1 VFTVNTYWL
10 ITRQLTSVGPNISMT
25 TDRNNNIN
33 DKYAQENYHH
43 GNLRLALLDGAI
55 AQIKEVG
62 VEKLSLRGIARSVGV
77 SQTAP
82 YRHFKDKNALLAE
95 IATQA
100 FLDLYTPTSKHIR
113 DDQSASDN
121 LKVIGSTYLAFA
133 IDNPEKYKLMFG
145 PSIQCRS
152 DYPNMISA
160 GDKLF
165 DVLIGQ
171 VERGIAEGIF
181 LKGCP
186 MVLANT
192 LWTQAHGMASLT
204 IDGFYKNREI
214 PMPFDEFLIIQIS
227 IASRAIQIKPE
238 PFNLDK
244 ADR

>member
-1 VFTVNTYWL
+1 
-10 ITRQLTSVGPNISMT
+10 MT
-25 TDRNNNIN
+25 TDRNNNSY
-33 DKYAQENYHH
+33 DKDAQGNYHH
-43 GNLRLALLDGAI
+43 GNLRLALLDAAI
-55 AQIKEVG
+55 TQIKTVG
-62 VEKLSLRGIARSVGV
+62 IEKLSLRGIARSVGV

-82 YRHFKDKNALLAE
+82 YRHFKDKNELLAE

-100 FLDLYTPTSKHIR
+100 FLDLYTATSKHIR

-121 LKVIGSTYLAFA
+121 IKVAWSTYLAFA

-152 DYPNMISA
+152 NHPNMVSA
-160 GDKLF
+160 GDQSLN
-165 DVLIGQ
+165 VLITQ

-192 LWTQAHGMASLT
+192 LWTQAHGMASLI

-227 IASRAIQIKPE
+227 IASRAIQIEPE
-238 PFNLDK
+238 PFNLHKIDH
-244 ADR
+244 

>member
-1 VFTVNTYWL
+1 
-10 ITRQLTSVGPNISMT
+10 MA
-25 TDRNNNIN
+25 TDSSN
-33 DKYAQENYHH
+33 DNSSTDSSYHH
-43 GNLRLALLDGAI
+43 GNLRLALLNAAI

-62 VEKLSLRGIARSVGV
+62 VEKLSLRGIARTVGV

-82 YRHFKDKNALLAE
+82 YRHFRDKNELLAE

-100 FLDLYTPTSKHIR
+100 FLDLYTTTSKDIR
-113 DDQSASDN
+113 DDKSASDN
-121 LKVIGSTYLAFA
+121 IKVTGSTYLAFA

-152 DYPNMISA
+152 DYPKMVSA
-160 GDKLF
+160 GDTLF

-171 VERGIAEGIF
+171 VERGITEGIF
-181 LKGCP
+181 LEGCP

-192 LWTQAHGMASLT
+192 LWTHAHGLASLT
-204 IDGFYKNREI
+204 IDGFYENREI

-238 PFNLDK
+238 PVRLDK
-244 ADR
+244 IDH

>member
-1 VFTVNTYWL
+1 
-10 ITRQLTSVGPNISMT
+10 MA
-25 TDRNNNIN
+25 TDSSN
-33 DKYAQENYHH
+33 DNSSTDSSYHH
-43 GNLRLALLDGAI
+43 GNLRLALLNAAI

-62 VEKLSLRGIARSVGV
+62 VEKLSLRGIARTVGV

-82 YRHFKDKNALLAE
+82 YRHFRDKNELLAE

-100 FLDLYTPTSKHIR
+100 FLDLYTTTSKDIR
-113 DDQSASDN
+113 DDKSASDN
-121 LKVIGSTYLAFA
+121 IKVTGSTYLAFA

-152 DYPNMISA
+152 DYPKMVSA
-160 GDKLF
+160 GDTLF

-171 VERGIAEGIF
+171 VERGITEGIF
-181 LKGCP
+181 LEGCP

-192 LWTQAHGMASLT
+192 LWTHAHGLASLT
-204 IDGFYKNREI
+204 IDGFYENREI

-238 PFNLDK
+238 PIRLDK
-244 ADR
+244 IDH

>member
-1 VFTVNTYWL
+1 
-10 ITRQLTSVGPNISMT
+10 MA
-25 TDRNNNIN
+25 TDSSN
-33 DKYAQENYHH
+33 DNSSTDSSYHH
-43 GNLRLALLDGAI
+43 GNLRLALLNAAI

-62 VEKLSLRGIARSVGV
+62 VEKLSLRGIARTVGV

-82 YRHFKDKNALLAE
+82 YRHFRDKNELLAE

-100 FLDLYTPTSKHIR
+100 FLDLYTTTSKDIR
-113 DDQSASDN
+113 DDKSASDN
-121 LKVIGSTYLAFA
+121 IKVTGSTYLAFA

-152 DYPNMISA
+152 DYPKMVSA
-160 GDKLF
+160 GDTLF

-171 VERGIAEGIF
+171 VERGITEGIF
-181 LKGCP
+181 LEGCP

-192 LWTQAHGMASLT
+192 LWTQAHGLASLT
-204 IDGFYKNREI
+204 IDGFYENREI

-238 PFNLDK
+238 PIRLDK
-244 ADR
+244 IDH